1 MKGSLVED
9 VEYLLKDKNELV
21 TVALPPNPAGCV
33 IEKDITGIVTHD
45 ESNQDTTTPP
55 LTPMVLAS
63 TAASTEITATVITTE
78 AATTAI
84 ETEEPI
90 SKFHIK
96 QKVFAR
102 DEFSDLLYPA
112 VIKMAQ
118 YGPKPFQV
126 DINSIFPMYE
136 KKLDDENNCGT
147 GGEKPIK
154 DIIDEMIEEEK
165 RQYCWHYF
173 VHYQNWSARFDR
185 WIVESCIYEETLEN
199 KEVVNN
205 LNRELKRIKKLGI
218 TRKKQLIL
226 IRQKVLQ
233 MDIDRDNKSTCK
245 DIGSIKRN
253 FYEMNNDNKNQ
264 VVNSNDNSNNNNKNK
279 NVNNNNKVK
288 KIISKKT
295 TAKEEK
301 AFATKTALEN
311 ERTLRNQGLQGK
323 RKGSFTNVIHLPFTF
338 KKILTEDWE
347 VISQCAMLHNLP
359 TTVTVKDSLDAYLKI
374 KCDLLS
380 NYESD
385 DDKTVECDGTKK
397 TDDNDIVVK
406 EETILVPSDNA
417 KLASGSYDYVPEHL
431 KVSNVVQ
438 SRKRKIST
446 SNASAVKEYESM
458 VEGIALLFDESLP
471 VHLLYLQEQSQ
482 FARIEES
489 QVIENKKGRRRLCE
503 LYGCEYLLR
512 LIVRLP
518 ELLDDSSSINDM
530 ELSKIYYKIE
540 DFIRFLQKEKDTFFL
555 QNYRHEKLTKT

>member
-136 KKLDDENNCGT
+136 KKLDDENNS

-185 WIVESCIYEETLEN
+185 WIVES
-199 KEVVNN
+199 
-205 LNRELKRIKKLGI
+205 
-218 TRKKQLIL
+218 
-226 IRQKVLQ
+226 
-233 MDIDRDNKSTCK
+233 
-245 DIGSIKRN
+245 
-253 FYEMNNDNKNQ
+253 
-264 VVNSNDNSNNNNKNK
+264 
-279 NVNNNNKVK
+279 
-288 KIISKKT
+288 
-295 TAKEEK
+295 
-301 AFATKTALEN
+301 
-311 ERTLRNQGLQGK
+311 
-323 RKGSFTNVIHLPFTF
+323 
-338 KKILTEDWE
+338 
-347 VISQCAMLHNLP
+347 
-359 TTVTVKDSLDAYLKI
+359 YL
-374 KCDLLS
+374 
-380 NYESD
+380 
-385 DDKTVECDGTKK
+385 
-397 TDDNDIVVK
+397 
-406 EETILVPSDNA
+406 
-417 KLASGSYDYVPEHL
+417 
-431 KVSNVVQ
+431 
-438 SRKRKIST
+438 
-446 SNASAVKEYESM
+446 
-458 VEGIALLFDESLP
+458 
-471 VHLLYLQEQSQ
+471 
-482 FARIEES
+482 
-489 QVIENKKGRRRLCE
+489 
-503 LYGCEYLLR
+503 
-512 LIVRLP
+512 
-518 ELLDDSSSINDM
+518 
-530 ELSKIYYKIE
+530 
-540 DFIRFLQKEKDTFFL
+540 
-555 QNYRHEKLTKT
+555 